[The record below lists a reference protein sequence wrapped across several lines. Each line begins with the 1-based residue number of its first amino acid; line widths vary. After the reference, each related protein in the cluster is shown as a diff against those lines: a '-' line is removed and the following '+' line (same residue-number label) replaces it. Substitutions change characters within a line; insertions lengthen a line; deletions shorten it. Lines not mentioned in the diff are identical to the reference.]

1 MLLAICLSTFLK
13 EAMVL
18 FAWTFG
24 PVGQARMP
32 QSLPIASFCSRLQL
46 NTKVGSAVRR
56 LHNAIKPTVATVLH
70 HNFLLARGLGG
81 THTFAT

>member
-46 NTKVGSAVRR
+46 STKVCSAVR
-56 LHNAIKPTVATVLH
+56 
-70 HNFLLARGLGG
+70 
-81 THTFAT
+81 